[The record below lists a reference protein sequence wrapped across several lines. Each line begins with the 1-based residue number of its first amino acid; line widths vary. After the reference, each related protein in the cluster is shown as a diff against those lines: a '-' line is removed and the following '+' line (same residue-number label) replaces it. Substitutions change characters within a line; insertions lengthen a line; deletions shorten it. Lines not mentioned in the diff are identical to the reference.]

1 MNESYGATLIG
12 EKTYGKGTVQK
23 EYMLSSGASIK
34 YTVENWLT
42 PKGKSINGKGI
53 RPTIEVA
60 LSDEYTNNPADEND
74 NQLQEA
80 IKFLT
85 EEKKTN

>member
-34 YTVENWLT
+34 YTVEKWFTLKVNLLMV
-42 PKGKSINGKGI
+42 
-53 RPTIEVA
+53 RV
-60 LSDEYTNNPADEND
+60 LV
-74 NQLQEA
+74 L
-80 IKFLT
+80 L
-85 EEKKTN
+85 